1 MPTVTFSYTIT
12 ASLAAPVSHFGYAV
26 RVPSDTGRQLLRRQH
41 LAFPEGG
48 PKLEKLDPL
57 GNRILTGI
65 HRGTSARLAFTVS
78 GKARIEPDQAEE
90 GSMELYNGQTFRTG
104 AGGLLRSCYLHN
116 SAVGDAPDR
125 TRHFC
130 LMLRDE
136 FSCRRGLPSHRTA
149 EEAMEDHIGPP
160 EDLAH
165 IVLSLCRMDHI
176 MARYVT
182 GISGQGA
189 SVWVEV
195 WNGSHWIPIDPATA
209 QICDHRYLKIAHG
222 RDGGDVILIAL
233 SNGCTVSRAEMH
245 STLTVDHAH

>member
-104 AGGLLRSCYLHN
+104 AGGLLRSCYLHH

-149 EEAMEDHIGPP
+149 EEAMEDT
-160 EDLAH
+160 LARPR
-165 IVLSLCRMDHI
+165 IWRTLSFRC
-176 MARYVT
+176 A
-182 GISGQGA
+182 G
-189 SVWVEV
+189 
-195 WNGSHWIPIDPATA
+195 WITSWRAM
-209 QICDHRYLKIAHG
+209 
-222 RDGGDVILIAL
+222 
-233 SNGCTVSRAEMH
+233 SRASAGRALRSGSRSGTGATGYR
-245 STLTVDHAH
+245 STRQRHKSATIAI